1 MPNHCIDKLLT
12 RPTVAHIQT
21 YVSRSDVKATSL
33 TPWAL
38 QGNGQGMRQV
48 VNGGTMLGSVL
59 QHETLL
65 ENVSQMDSICLTCE
79 TICLDTCMGVCRG
92 IGGSAYWCITPY
104 KFLTEITGAWGVV
117 PGE

>member
-38 QGNGQGMRQV
+38 QGNVLGMRQV
-48 VNGGTMLGSVL
+48 VSGGTMLGSVL
-59 QHETLL
+59 QQETLL
-65 ENVSQMDSICLTCE
+65 ENVSQMDRHMLTCE
-79 TICLDTCMGVCRG
+79 TICLDVSQGGYRG
-92 IGGSAYWCITPY
+92 DRGECILVHYP
-104 KFLTEITGAWGVV
+104 F
-117 PGE
+117 